1 MELYSTT
8 GSHRSLFHVKHAH
21 AVRQPLEISPQ
32 RCDPQLR
39 SGALYDLHQSR
50 EIFAV
55 QLRSGIVEQERRS
68 AWFFLFLNFELSQHQ
83 PGRHKF
89 LLAARNVILGCSA
102 ANLNHD
108 VAAMWPELRRPVAA
122 IAAPI

>member
-1 MELYSTT
+1 M
-8 GSHRSLFHVKHAH
+8 FHVKHAD
-21 AVRQPLEISPQ
+21 AVRQSLEISPQ

-39 SGALYDLHQSR
+39 SRALYDLHQSR

-55 QLRSGIVEQERRS
+55 QLRRWIVEQERGS

-83 PGRHKF
+83 AGRHQF

-108 VAAMWPELRRPVAA
+108 VAPMWPELRRPVAA